1 VKFIVNH
8 LKNLFNSLLKSTQL
22 MQEIDK
28 NTQTPLLSL
37 QKTQMDLKNLKA
49 NPLNFFSNV
58 AENIKL
64 TDERLDVHS
73 QLLQ

>member
-1 VKFIVNH
+1 
-8 LKNLFNSLLKSTQL
+8 

>member
-1 VKFIVNH
+1 MKFIVNH